1 MIRLAAGKLK
11 PEHHQLSKNSRN
23 QEKNRE
29 GKAVDFR
36 SLIAVLLR
44 ECRIPPVKSCR
55 VRI

>member
-1 MIRLAAGKLK
+1 MINLVAGKLK
-11 PEHHQLSKNSRN
+11 PEHPQLSKNSRN
-23 QEKNRE
+23 QEKSAM